1 MSKKIVLFGSYEK
14 VKQNKVQHSHALLF
28 IKNIKGCISVPNELG
43 VKNPSSTL
51 SLFVSL
57 PFDSSSQEN
66 KIIKRE

>member
-28 IKNIKGCISVPNELG
+28 IKNMGCISVPNELG